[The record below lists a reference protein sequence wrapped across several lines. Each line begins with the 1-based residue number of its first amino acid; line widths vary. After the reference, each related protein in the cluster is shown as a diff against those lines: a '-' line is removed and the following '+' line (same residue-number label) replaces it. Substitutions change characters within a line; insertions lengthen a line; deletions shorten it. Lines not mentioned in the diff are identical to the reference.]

1 MENSENTTAL
11 FVQSSHLGTSR
22 GTKTFISFVRINI
35 AETEFEDKFWPEDNT
50 KETPEPG
57 NVICVAAFFQI
68 LNGLDLA
75 LLTGRDMD
83 LKPIEVS
90 GKTPIHFNRL

>member
-1 MENSENTTAL
+1 MLCL
-11 FVQSSHLGTSR
+11 FNLVIQGLLEEQRPLSP
-22 GTKTFISFVRINI
+22 FVRINI